1 MNAKIGCDLEFSA
14 IIVNA
19 DKIYPN
25 NFKLSLNL
33 ITATEDNYQQNVAY
47 QRIMFLIEEI
57 VNNSIIVTTENPI
70 LEDITDIFNNNH
82 FMILPDEPYDQVLG
96 YILFNKISAIM
107 EERLIIDNL
116 IISSNLNNIKYT
128 IDEFNE
134 FEEDEEL
141 IEHWWDRSDISC
153 SDDPNEIECNIS
165 WEDIDME
172 WEEPTDEEEPTEIV
186 FNPEKKTASIS
197 ILEGGK
203 SLKKKPTKED
213 E

>member
-14 IIVNA
+14 IIVND